1 MSLRKEI
8 EELLYSIDKENTLE
22 KIKGIEDNIKLHILA
37 SNYNWNNGFEIPT
50 AILNNKNCDKAT
62 ALVLFFDADGIRVLE
77 DIKEVENSELIE
89 WSNFII
95 SLYKRINDDDFNSEV
110 IKFIPNLSK
119 VQIFRIKKKNPN
131 INKSFILES
140 GEKYIDNIS
149 SLL

>member
-8 EELLYSIDKENTLE
+8 EELLYSTDKENTLE
-22 KIKGIEDNIKLHILA
+22 KIKEIEDNIKLHILA

-50 AILNNKNCDKAT
+50 AILSNKNCDKAT
-62 ALVLFFDADGIRVLE
+62 ALVLFFDADGIRALE
-77 DIKEVENSELIE
+77 DIKEVENSKLKE

-131 INKSFILES
+131 INKSFIIES

-149 SLL
+149 SI

>member
-1 MSLRKEI
+1 MNLRKEI
-8 EELLYSIDKENTLE
+8 EGLLYSTDKENTLE
-22 KIKGIEDNIKLHILA
+22 KIKEIEDNIKLHILA

-50 AILNNKNCDKAT
+50 AILSNKNCDKAT

-77 DIKEVENSELIE
+77 DIKEVENSKLKE

-131 INKSFILES
+131 INKSFIVGTKGIL
-140 GEKYIDNIS
+140 
-149 SLL
+149 